1 MGAPPNSLKDE
12 EEDGG
17 GEDEQQREREDPA
30 VAGQHEAAA
39 AVEAVAAREHLPL
52 APRAVA
58 DAAAAAAAP
67 ARCSG
72 GRWGPGARTRGRGG
86 AGAARPW
93 GGRRRGGPGAD
104 LLVLTVLHAAAAG
117 LASAPRGP
125 AAPHR
130 DPGEQ
135 RSWRRRAA
143 LAHSPGA
150 APPLPPPPARPPAAA
165 PPPPGPGMALGP
177 APGPAP
183 LPAPASLSARAG
195 RPFLHND
202 WAADAHSRAFRSF
215 SSKLFV
221 GRPLGAARRAKRRDS
236 VVDFSAVIPGPGLRT
251 DCKGILR
258 GEQGWEWGHNLI

>member
-1 MGAPPNSLKDE
+1 MQGSEEAGGDRAPEGMGMGAPRNSLEDE

-30 VAGQHEAAA
+30 VAGQHEAAP

-72 GRWGPGARTRGRGG
+72 GRLGPGARTRGRGG

-93 GGRRRGGPGAD
+93 GGGRRGGPGAD

-130 DPGEQ
+130 DPAKQ

-143 LAHSPGA
+143 LAHSLGA
-150 APPLPPPPARPPAAA
+150 APPHPPPPPPARPPAAA

-183 LPAPASLSARAG
+183 VPAPASPSAPSWPG
-195 RPFLHND
+195 PFCTMTGQQMRTQGFPFPFKQTIC
-202 WAADAHSRAFRSF
+202 WAAPGCRAPCQAPRF
-215 SSKLFV
+215 
-221 GRPLGAARRAKRRDS
+221 GG
-236 VVDFSAVIPGPGLRT
+236 GL
-251 DCKGILR
+251 LS
-258 GEQGWEWGHNLI
+258 L